1 MASSLFDLFW
11 SFGLIF
17 STKLAQRIVCSRSH
31 GHAAVR
37 PAGGLI
43 YEAPNGSSRELL
55 VLEEVDRVEQLGEI
69 VNNIVGFDA
78 LFFLRALV

>member
-11 SFGLIF
+11 SFGLYFI
-17 STKLAQRIVCSRSH
+17 TKLAQRIVRSRSH
-31 GHAAVR
+31 GHEGIR

-43 YEAPNGSSRELL
+43 YEAPNRSSRKIL
-55 VLEEVDRVEQLGEI
+55 VLEEADRVEQLREI